1 LSDPTKAAEA
11 FVWAVEQTKEQFGA
25 WDIAWG
31 DVHRVRIGDVDVPV
45 GGCSGQLGCFRVLW
59 FQEAEDGKRVAAGG
73 DGWVLAVEFGD
84 QPRAYSILAY
94 GQSSKDDSPHFNDQ
108 AELFASNRMKRVAF
122 TEDEIRDQL
131 IRSYRPGEE

>member
-1 LSDPTKAAEA
+1 
-11 FVWAVEQTKEQFGA
+11 
-25 WDIAWG
+25 
-31 DVHRVRIGDVDVPV
+31 
-45 GGCSGQLGCFRVLW
+45 LW